1 MRAYEEASHSGR
13 VTALPGARETL
24 EALAQAGV
32 RRALVCDTG
41 LTPGRVVRRHLANL
55 GLLDLLE
62 VLVFSD
68 EVGVPK
74 PDPRT
79 FQAAL
84 DPLGVPPAQA
94 LHVGDLRHTDILGAR
109 SLGMVSVRIRARYDD
124 TSALPE
130 ADFVVDSQSRRAPA
144 LRRPPVAARGSPRLA
159 HPLCSAAEMESRLDF
174 RIRPQPDGTTCG
186 PTCLHAI
193 YEFYGDAPPL
203 EQIAAE
209 VPQLEDGGTLEVLL
223 GIHALRRGYRARL
236 YTYNLKLFDPT
247 WFAGSDLALA
257 EKLRL
262 QMKVKTSRRLQL
274 SSRAHLEFL
283 KLGGEIRFE
292 DLTHELLRRPL
303 RKGTPIITGLSA
315 TYLYGCAR
323 EVGVMPEYDDVRGS
337 RHGALR
343 RALRLRP
350 GRARRC

>member
-1 MRAYEEASHSGR
+1 
-13 VTALPGARETL
+13 
-24 EALAQAGV
+24 
-32 RRALVCDTG
+32 
-41 LTPGRVVRRHLANL
+41 
-55 GLLDLLE
+55 
-62 VLVFSD
+62 
-68 EVGVPK
+68 
-74 PDPRT
+74 
-79 FQAAL
+79 
-84 DPLGVPPAQA
+84 
-94 LHVGDLRHTDILGAR
+94 
-109 SLGMVSVRIRARYDD
+109 
-124 TSALPE
+124 
-130 ADFVVDSQSRRAPA
+130 
-144 LRRPPVAARGSPRLA
+144 
-159 HPLCSAAEMESRLDF
+159 MESRLDF
-174 RIRPQPDGTTCG
+174 RIRPQPNGITCG

-203 EQIAAE
+203 EQIVDE

-223 GIHALRRGYRARL
+223 GVHALRRGYRARL

-262 QMKVKTSRRLQL
+262 QMKVKTSRRLQM

-323 EVGVMPEYDDVRGS
+323 EVGVIPEYDDVRGAATGHFVVLCGYDPAERSVLIADPLMPNPVSQEPVYAVGIDRLICAILLGILTYDGNLLVLTPPKPRRTHGHPPRRRQS
-337 RHGALR
+337 R
-343 RALRLRP
+343 
-350 GRARRC
+350 